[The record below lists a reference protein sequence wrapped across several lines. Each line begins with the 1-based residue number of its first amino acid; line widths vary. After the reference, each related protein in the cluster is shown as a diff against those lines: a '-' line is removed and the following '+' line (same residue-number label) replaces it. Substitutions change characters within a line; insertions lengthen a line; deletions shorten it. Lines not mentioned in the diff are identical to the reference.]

1 MPIVSSK
8 RQITLPIYQCRE
20 AQIGPGDEYLSYV
33 DNLGRITIIKKKA
46 GAAHGVLRHIQPDAS
61 ISDEE
66 SLHSS
71 LAS

>member
-8 RQITLPIYQCRE
+8 RQITLPIQQCRE
-20 AQIGPGDEYLSYV
+20 AQIGPGDEYVSYV
-33 DNLGRITIIKKKA
+33 DNLGRITIIKKTM
-46 GAAHGVLRHIQPDAS
+46 GAAHGVLGHIKPDDS
-61 ISDEE
+61 ITDEE

>member
-8 RQITLPIYQCRE
+8 RQVTLPIHQCRE
-20 AQIGPGDEYLSYV
+20 AQIGPGDEYVSYV
-33 DNLGRITIIKKKA
+33 DNLGRITIIKKHM
-46 GAAHGVLRHIQPDAS
+46 GAAHGVIAHIKPDAS

-66 SLHSS
+66 SLHSG

>member
-20 AQIGPGDEYLSYV
+20 ADIGPGDEYVSYV
-33 DNLGRITIIKKKA
+33 DNLGRITIIKKQM
-46 GAAHGVLRHIQPDAS
+46 GAAHGVLSHIKADAS
-61 ISDEE
+61 VSDEE
-66 SLHSS
+66 SLHSG

>member
-20 AQIGPGDEYLSYV
+20 AQIGPGDEYVCYV
-33 DNLGRITIIKKKA
+33 DNLGRITIIKKRL
-46 GAAHGVLRHIQPDAS
+46 GAAHGVLGHIQPDAN
-61 ISDEE
+61 ISDDE
-66 SLHSS
+66 SLHSG